1 MEYRYVTNI
10 SSGAILKSQ
19 VFQLLQETEGEFV
32 PPLHVRSSTTQKE
45 LAGKRWLSEEEK
57 ENNLEAYFREMSGQ
71 RFIVAQEGETV
82 LGFLSFK
89 PELPMEVD
97 GRNLIANYIST
108 IVVRPGERNKGIGS
122 GMYRRLIEVM
132 GESGFFVT
140 RTWETNTFHQQILDR
155 LGFRLL
161 SRIDEGR
168 KDADGTPVP
177 SLYYIKE
184 FNRMNDK
191 PAPINPFL
199 AEKLKEYRAK
209 TSEKEMRADYEKACN
224 FYVSAGIKRS
234 WEEHQAARALR
245 YSMLSSPWFLET
257 LRTDMELPQETIDN
271 LYWCH
276 VDTVA
281 DLLQIT
287 EEELRTLGLNIELD
301 IDAIKKY
308 LGRNG
313 YLMYRSADLTFKVP
327 ALDALNGRNEK
338 WSTWMLDA
346 NGLKTD
352 FDIFRPTLQE
362 KWLDEFYKRERID
375 GEEKLL
381 KDLLPVKP
389 ECKNGNLP
397 EDYTEF
403 SQAIKNLWDSYEAIC
418 ANCHIP
424 QRISRPIDLPES
436 PKDLGAF
443 SNDRFYYIWKDA
455 VKVMVD
461 IFERTSLFKKSSAGK
476 YMLASDEG
484 KLNLAEGEE
493 DQDFQLLLITYVE
506 VRIDIDNIIL
516 FLDKYK
522 NTPRKH
528 SLNEKPDPVNP
539 WLAERIKEYRHD
551 YKEEY
556 IRKRYVSYLDEDP
569 DSSWSDFIAVAAL
582 QHKIRRDPFLMTRRK
597 DFGFSEHLTD
607 VMNIL
612 GVDIFADLLQFT
624 VEEMKEL
631 CEQEGE
637 EIGTI
642 SAFVNEHG
650 YHLEHYDGYTLKYPL
665 PEVEEERK
673 QQVGVIRDHCS
684 EAEGRMKR
692 NDELLGTRLEHALA
706 IYRSGLHLAR
716 ACDLPLKTQL
726 DVLIDMGRLM
736 EEHIEA
742 FPVLTRDA
750 PEIAERAIYCSELV
764 HGPKGKKTAGCH
776 RLYGAILSKLKR
788 HNEAAG
794 QYSAAAAIAKEYE
807 GPEGLWVGKD
817 LRSAAVCNTRIPD
830 YEKALDLFL
839 QAATVFKKHPD
850 DPRELEET
858 YWNIAECYRSL
869 GDKDKEETYRL
880 LAAAIRT
887 TDEI

>member
-1 MEYRYVTNI
+1 
-10 SSGAILKSQ
+10 
-19 VFQLLQETEGEFV
+19 
-32 PPLHVRSSTTQKE
+32 
-45 LAGKRWLSEEEK
+45 
-57 ENNLEAYFREMSGQ
+57 
-71 RFIVAQEGETV
+71 
-82 LGFLSFK
+82 
-89 PELPMEVD
+89 
-97 GRNLIANYIST
+97 
-108 IVVRPGERNKGIGS
+108 
-122 GMYRRLIEVM
+122 
-132 GESGFFVT
+132 
-140 RTWETNTFHQQILDR
+140 
-155 LGFRLL
+155 
-161 SRIDEGR
+161 
-168 KDADGTPVP
+168 
-177 SLYYIKE
+177 
-184 FNRMNDK
+184 MNDK

-199 AEKLKEYRAK
+199 AEKLKEYRSR
-209 TSEKEMRADYEKACN
+209 TSEKEMRADYEKASE
-224 FYVSAGIKRS
+224 YYIKSGIKRS
-234 WEEHQAARALR
+234 WEEHQAARALK
-245 YSMLSSPWFLET
+245 YAMQSSSFFLST
-257 LRTDMELPQETIDN
+257 IRTDMELPQETIDN

-276 VDTVA
+276 VDTAA

-287 EEELRTLGLNIELD
+287 EEELRTLGINMELD

-327 ALDALNGRNEK
+327 ALDALTGRNEK
-338 WSTWMLDA
+338 WITWMLDS
-346 NGLKTD
+346 NGLKTG

-362 KWLDEFYKRERID
+362 KWFDEFYKRERID

-381 KDLLPVKP
+381 DEYLPVKP
-389 ECKNGNLP
+389 DCQKGELP
-397 EDYTEF
+397 EDYKEF
-403 SQAIKNLWDSYEAIC
+403 FQAINILWDCYEKIC
-418 ANCHIP
+418 DHH
-424 QRISRPIDLPES
+424 RITPKFSRPADLPGC
-436 PKDLGAF
+436 PKDLDSF
-443 SNDRFYYIWKDA
+443 SNDRFLQIWKEA
-455 VKVMVD
+455 VKLMVD
-461 IFERTSLFKKSSAGK
+461 VFERTDCFGKSSAGK
-476 YMLASDEG
+476 YFLASDEG
-484 KLNLAEGEE
+484 KLNIAEGEGPDE
-493 DQDFQLLLITYVE
+493 DFQLLLITYVE
-506 VRIDIDNIIL
+506 VRIDFENVLL
-516 FLDKYK
+516 FLKDYK
-522 NTPRKH
+522 STPVKH
-528 SLNEKPDPVNP
+528 SLNEKPTPVNP

-569 DSSWSDFIAVAAL
+569 ESSWSDFLAVAAL

-597 DFGFSEHLTD
+597 DFGFSDHLTD

-637 EIGTI
+637 EIGPI
-642 SAFVNEHG
+642 SVFVHEHG
-650 YHLEHYDGYTLKYPL
+650 YNLEHFDGYTLKYPL

-673 QQVGVIRDHCS
+673 QQIGVICDHCS

-764 HGPKGKKTAGCH
+764 HGQKGKKTAGCH
-776 RLYGAILSKLKR
+776 RLYGSILSKLKR
-788 HNEAAG
+788 HDEAAM

-817 LRSAAVCNTRIPD
+817 LRSAAVCRTRIPD
-830 YEKALDLFL
+830 YEKALDLFF
-839 QAATVFKKHPD
+839 QAVTVFKKHPD
-850 DPRELEET
+850 APHELEET
-858 YWNIAECYRSL
+858 YWEIAECYRSL